1 MEAAGYADVNP
12 DRRDMSE
19 SVRSFERG
27 LRVIR
32 GFGSGASQ
40 LTLSEVARAAE
51 LNRATARRL
60 LLTLVELGYARRV
73 GDRFSLTPRV
83 LDLGYA
89 YLSSFEVPD
98 LALPYLEQLSEEIRE
113 ASSVGVLDDADV
125 TYVARVPANRVMTV
139 SIGLGTRFPAYRTS
153 LGRALLAAL
162 PDEEVTAIWE
172 RSDRRDPTQHTL
184 RDVEALL
191 RDLATVR
198 ERGYAL
204 VDQELELGVR
214 SIAAPLHDA
223 GGRSIAAVN
232 VSTHVSRTSKAEL
245 HKRFVP
251 ALLRA
256 ASEIDHALANR
267 PV

>member
-1 MEAAGYADVNP
+1 V
-12 DRRDMSE
+12 SE

-32 GFGSGASQ
+32 SFGAQGSQ
-40 LTLSEVARAAE
+40 LTLSEVARATE

-60 LLTLVELGYARRV
+60 LLTLEELGYARRV
-73 GDRFSLTPRV
+73 GDRFALTPRV

-98 LALPYLEQLSEEIRE
+98 LALPYLEQLSVEVHE
-113 ASSVGVLDDADV
+113 ASSVGVLDDTEVA
-125 TYVARVPANRVMTV
+125 YVARVPANRVMTV

-162 PDEEVTAIWE
+162 PDDEVTAIWE
-172 RSDRRDPTQHTL
+172 RSDRREPTPRTVD
-184 RDVEALL
+184 RVEALL
-191 RDLATVR
+191 EQLATVR

-223 GGRSIAAVN
+223 GGRTVAAIN
-232 VSTHVSRTSKAEL
+232 ISTHVSRTSKAEL
-245 HKRFVP
+245 QQRFVP
-251 ALLRA
+251 ALLRTA
-256 ASEIDHALANR
+256 GEIDHALANR
-267 PV
+267 PG

>member
-1 MEAAGYADVNP
+1 
-12 DRRDMSE
+12 MSE

-32 GFGSGASQ
+32 SFAHGSQ
-40 LTLSEVARAAE
+40 LTLADVARATD

-60 LLTLVELGYARRV
+60 LLTLEELGYVRRV
-73 GDRFSLTPRV
+73 GDRFALTPRV

-98 LALPYLEQLSEEIRE
+98 LALPYLERLSEEVHE
-113 ASSVGVLDDADV
+113 ASSVGVLDGTEI

-139 SIGLGTRFPAYRTS
+139 SIGLGTRFPAFRTS

-162 PDEEVTAIWE
+162 DDEEVAAIWE
-172 RSDRRDPTQHTL
+172 RSDRSHPTPRTVTRLEDLLERL
-184 RDVEALL
+184 RE
-191 RDLATVR
+191 VR

-223 GGRSIAAVN
+223 GGRTVAAIN
-232 VSTHVSRTSKAEL
+232 ISSHTSRTSKAEL
-245 HKRFVP
+245 QQRFVP

-256 ASEIDHALANR
+256 ARDIDHALANR
-267 PV
+267 PS